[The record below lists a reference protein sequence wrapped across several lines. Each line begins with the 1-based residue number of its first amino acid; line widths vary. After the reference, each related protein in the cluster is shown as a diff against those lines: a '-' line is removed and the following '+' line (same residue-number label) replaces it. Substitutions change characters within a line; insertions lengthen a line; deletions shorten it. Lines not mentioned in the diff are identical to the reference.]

1 MGSEARAPPVFVI
14 SGEAG
19 SGFSC
24 FDNTSFLD
32 GCIIFFALPSS
43 GDCVR
48 CVFFECSLTHSLIH
62 LLTRLTNN
70 HKPVLEGE
78 IREDEGGFIGLHTPA
93 GAEVGRVYRNGLKR
107 WLQSLMPDCGP

>member
-14 SGEAG
+14 SGEAS

-24 FDNTSFLD
+24 FDSTSFLD

-43 GDCVR
+43 RDCMR
-48 CVFFECSLTHSLIH
+48 CVFFFQVFIHSLIH

-78 IREDEGGFIGLHTPA
+78 IRKDEGGFIGLHTPA
-93 GAEVGRVYRNGLKR
+93 GAEVGHVY
-107 WLQSLMPDCGP
+107 